1 MFMTSNRYIVS
12 NIKLFSKVFVLFGLI
27 NLFSAVNISFAS
39 DSLTISK
46 KTGLPLPRFVS
57 LKGDKVNLRRGPSLD
72 YKIDWVYKRK
82 HLPLMIVSEFGHW
95 RKVTDF
101 EGYSG
106 WIYKDLLSGSRYI
119 IVKKEETLLRNK
131 ASFDSLGKA
140 ILKKEVIGKLIDCEG
155 LWCFVRIK
163 NMRGYVLAEDIWGT
177 GIDKKYCFMEE
188 IDILFL

>member
-1 MFMTSNRYIVS
+1 MASNRYILS
-12 NIKLFSKVFVLFGLI
+12 NIKLFSKVFVLVGLI

-140 ILKKEVIGKLIDCEG
+140 ILKKEVIE
-155 LWCFVRIK
+155 
-163 NMRGYVLAEDIWGT
+163 N
-177 GIDKKYCFMEE
+177 
-188 IDILFL
+188 

>member
-1 MFMTSNRYIVS
+1 MCITFHIGILS
-12 NIKLFSKVFVLFGLI
+12 NIKTFSKIFVIVPLI
-27 NLFSAVNISFAS
+27 NVFLVVNVLSASSASIISEN
-39 DSLTISK
+39 
-46 KTGLPLPRFVS
+46 TGLPLPRFVS

-101 EGYSG
+101 EGYTG

-119 IVKKEETLLRNK
+119 IVNEEETLLRNK
-131 ASFDSLGKA
+131 AGFDSLGKA
-140 ILKKEVIGKLIDCEG
+140 VLKREVIGKLINCEG
-155 LWCFVRIK
+155 LWCFIRIR

-177 GIDKKYCFMEE
+177 SIGNKY
-188 IDILFL
+188 

>member
-1 MFMTSNRYIVS
+1 MVKTSNREILS
-12 NIKLFSKVFVLFGLI
+12 NIKLFSKVFVLAVLL
-27 NLFSAVNISFAS
+27 NLFPAVNVVLAS
-39 DSLTISK
+39 DNITISK

-57 LKGDKVNLRRGPSLD
+57 LKGNEVNLRRGPSLD

-131 ASFDSLGKA
+131 ASFNSLGKA

-155 LWCFVRIK
+155 LWCFIQIK

-177 GIDKKYCFMEE
+177 SINKKY
-188 IDILFL
+188 

>member
-1 MFMTSNRYIVS
+1 MFMTSNRDILS
-12 NIKLFSKVFVLFGLI
+12 NIKLFSKVFVLVGLI

-163 NMRGYVLAEDIWGT
+163 NMRGYVLAEDIWGA
-177 GIDKKYCFMEE
+177 GIDKKY
-188 IDILFL
+188 

>member
-1 MFMTSNRYIVS
+1 MTSNRYILS
-12 NIKLFSKVFVLFGLI
+12 NIKLFLKVFVLVGLI
-27 NLFSAVNISFAS
+27 NLFSAADISFAS

-177 GIDKKYCFMEE
+177 EIDKKY
-188 IDILFL
+188 

>member
-1 MFMTSNRYIVS
+1 MFMTSNRYILS
-12 NIKLFSKVFVLFGLI
+12 NIKLFSKVFVLVGLI

-140 ILKKEVIGKLIDCEG
+140 ILKKEVIGKLINCKG

-163 NMRGYVLAEDIWGT
+163 NMRGYVLAEDIWGI
-177 GIDKKYCFMEE
+177 GIDKKY
-188 IDILFL
+188 

>member
-1 MFMTSNRYIVS
+1 MTSNRYILS
-12 NIKLFSKVFVLFGLI
+12 NIKLFSKVFVLVGLI

-131 ASFDSLGKA
+131 AGFDSLGKA

-163 NMRGYVLAEDIWGT
+163 NMRGYVLAGDIWGT
-177 GIDKKYCFMEE
+177 GIDKKY
-188 IDILFL
+188 

>member
-1 MFMTSNRYIVS
+1 MVKTSNREILS
-12 NIKLFSKVFVLFGLI
+12 NIKLFSKVFVLVGLL
-27 NLFSAVNISFAS
+27 NLFLAIDVVLAS
-39 DSLTISK
+39 DGITISK

-57 LKGDKVNLRRGPSLD
+57 LKGNEVNLRRGPSLD

-82 HLPLMIVSEFGHW
+82 HLPVMIVSEFGHW

-155 LWCFVRIK
+155 LWCFIRIK
-163 NMRGYVLAEDIWGT
+163 NMRGYVLAEDICGT
-177 GIDKKYCFMEE
+177 GVDRKY
-188 IDILFL
+188 